1 VYIWLFEAGQ
11 DSAEVAGAVDRG
23 AEDVA
28 DDVDDALKT
37 ADEAL
42 LPDETLL
49 PDATLLPDDPPGTRI
64 AEIVLLPDDV

>member
-28 DDVDDALKT
+28 DDVDDALET
-37 ADEAL
+37 ADE
-42 LPDETLL
+42 
-49 PDATLLPDDPPGTRI
+49 TLLPDDPPDTRI

>member
-28 DDVDDALKT
+28 DDVDDALET
-37 ADEAL
+37 AD
-42 LPDETLL
+42 D
-49 PDATLLPDDPPGTRI
+49 TLLPDDPPGTRI